1 MDKLPKKED
10 FSSMSRKE
18 RREKALDMVF
28 GTDRK
33 QYMGNIWGWQFSILS
48 LVGLLLV
55 AAFMF
60 YGVAIGKIN
69 LEEQRLE
76 AQPSKQIQQNSHH
89 HKKDTTKN
97 IQK

>member
-28 GTDRK
+28 GEDRK
-33 QYMGNIWGWQFSILS
+33 QYMGNIWGWQFSVIS

-55 AAFMF
+55 AAVMF
-60 YGVAIGKIN
+60 YGVAIGKID
-69 LEEQRLE
+69 LEKQRLE
-76 AQPSKQIQQNSHH
+76 AQPSKYIEQNSHH
-89 HKKDTTKN
+89 HMKDTTKN
-97 IQK
+97 SQK